1 MDLVELRD
9 KKLRTIK
16 TPIILS
22 INKKNVEK
30 YYETVSSQLLEN
42 NFLFIKKSE
51 TKFQDHF
58 IFDQKKVDL
67 TFNEL
72 KKKLKK
78 NFSNLE
84 FQENAWYLEWI
95 EDTDLEVYPNE
106 ENEEVFDCYE
116 IKVSFEP
123 VQVSMFAS
131 LNFNNHHFLPQ

>member
-42 NFLFIKKSE
+42 NFLFINKSE
-51 TKFQDHF
+51 TKFWDHF

-84 FQENAWYLEWI
+84 FQENSWNLEWI

-106 ENEEVFDCYE
+106 ENEEVFVCYE

-123 VQVSMFAS
+123 V
-131 LNFNNHHFLPQ
+131 

>member
-9 KKLRTIK
+9 KKLSTIK
-16 TPIILS
+16 TPVILS

-30 YYETVSSQLLEN
+30 YYETVSSQLLEIE
-42 NFLFIKKSE
+42 FVFIKKSE
-51 TKFQDHF
+51 TQFWDHF

-84 FQENAWYLEWI
+84 FQENSWYLEWL
-95 EDTDLEVYPNE
+95 ENTDIEVYSNE
-106 ENEEVFDCYE
+106 ANDEIFDCYE

-123 VQVSMFAS
+123 V
-131 LNFNNHHFLPQ
+131 

>member
-51 TKFQDHF
+51 TKF
-58 IFDQKKVDL
+58 
-67 TFNEL
+67 
-72 KKKLKK
+72 
-78 NFSNLE
+78 
-84 FQENAWYLEWI
+84 
-95 EDTDLEVYPNE
+95 
-106 ENEEVFDCYE
+106 
-116 IKVSFEP
+116 
-123 VQVSMFAS
+123 
-131 LNFNNHHFLPQ
+131 

>member
-42 NFLFIKKSE
+42 NFLFINKSE
-51 TKFQDHF
+51 TKFWDHF

-67 TFNEL
+67 TLNEL

-123 VQVSMFAS
+123 V
-131 LNFNNHHFLPQ
+131 

>member
-42 NFLFIKKSE
+42 NFLFINKSE
-51 TKFQDHF
+51 TKFWDHF

-123 VQVSMFAS
+123 V
-131 LNFNNHHFLPQ
+131 

>member
-42 NFLFIKKSE
+42 NFLFINKSE
-51 TKFQDHF
+51 TKFWDHF

-84 FQENAWYLEWI
+84 FQENSWYLEWI

-106 ENEEVFDCYE
+106 ENEEVFVCYE
-116 IKVSFEP
+116 IKVSNTFRSTYLSTS
-123 VQVSMFAS
+123 VFT
-131 LNFNNHHFLPQ
+131 L